1 MYYLIDTNRNNG
13 CLRAIPGSHR
23 KRHRLHDLP
32 PQGAEEIRD
41 VDESH
46 PALLIDPDEVDV
58 PVKAGDLVIGDHRL
72 LHSAHPN
79 RHNSD
84 ARLLSSG
91 FAQPTINCLKR
102 CRPFTVVPAANRD
115 NWNHVDWALV
125 KPLLGNYQGKAK
137 PLPHNR
143 IPDERLT

>member
-72 LHSAHPN
+72 LHSAHPKSQQ
-79 RHNSD
+79 RH
-84 ARLLSSG
+84 
-91 FAQPTINCLKR
+91 
-102 CRPFTVVPAANRD
+102 TVVVLWFCPTYDQLPEAVQAIYGRPRSQPGQ
-115 NWNHVDWALV
+115 LE
-125 KPLLGNYQGKAK
+125 PCGLGFGETPFRQLPGESKASASQ
-137 PLPHNR
+137 PNPR
-143 IPDERLT
+143 

>member
-23 KRHRLHDLP
+23 KRHRLHDLL

-46 PALLIDPDEVDV
+46 PALQLDPDEVDV

-91 FAQPTINCLKR
+91 FAQPTILPETVQAIYG
-102 CRPFTVVPAANRD
+102 RPRSQPD
-115 NWNHVDWALV
+115 NWNHADWALV

-143 IPDERLT
+143 IPDERLTW